1 MPFRIG
7 AQMYIFRDKF
17 DLDRDLHSILDSLA
31 RDGYGA
37 VEGSPGHRTRYKT
50 ELDQR
55 ALRYAAPHVVLAD
68 LKDVS
73 GIIEYSQAMG
83 GQDVCSSGLLQWN
96 ERSAADYRASASV
109 LNERGRQ
116 LREADIHLHYHNH
129 DFEFEAV
136 NGSTSGMDI
145 LLHELDFDVV
155 DLCLD
160 VGWVWRAGLDPVQ
173 WMQQHRD
180 KIGYLHLRDF
190 AGEESVALGQGSMDL
205 KPIVTTIDALP
216 NVRWIVVEQD
226 PTSPD
231 PLRSM
236 SESRAY
242 LREQLGF

>member
-1 MPFRIG
+1 VH
-7 AQMYIFRDKF
+7 A
-17 DLDRDLHSILDSLA
+17 
-31 RDGYGA
+31 
-37 VEGSPGHRTRYKT
+37 
-50 ELDQR
+50 ELD
-55 ALRYAAPHVVLAD
+55 
-68 LKDVS
+68 DVS

-136 NGSTSGMDI
+136 DGSTSGMDI

-236 SESRAY
+236 GESRAY
-242 LREQLGF
+242 LREHLGF